1 MPLRY
6 EEGDLRL
13 RGVEQFDRGLQ
24 LVSGEVKIASQRLN
38 PVLSLTT
45 APPPP
50 PFHPI
55 RGDLCERASPD
66 LSAHTCGPTNFESCL
81 CYQRALAEFHTGGT
95 SAEVMLCMKLL
106 ERES

>member
-6 EEGDLRL
+6 EEGFLRL
-13 RGVEQFDRGLQ
+13 RGVEQFDQGLQ
-24 LVSGEVKIASQRLN
+24 LVSGEVRIASQRLN
-38 PVLSLTT
+38 LVLSLT
-45 APPPP
+45 

-55 RGDLCERASPD
+55 RGDLCERAYPD
-66 LSAHTCGPTNFESCL
+66 ISAHTRGPTNIESCL
-81 CYQRALAEFHTGGT
+81 CYQRALTESHTGGT

>member
-45 APPPP
+45 APPPNP
-50 PFHPI
+50 CRFI
-55 RGDLCERASPD
+55 
-66 LSAHTCGPTNFESCL
+66 
-81 CYQRALAEFHTGGT
+81 
-95 SAEVMLCMKLL
+95 LL
-106 ERES
+106 EVTSVKGLPLTFLLTPVAQL

>member
-50 PFHPI
+50 PPPSH
-55 RGDLCERASPD
+55 L
-66 LSAHTCGPTNFESCL
+66 
-81 CYQRALAEFHTGGT
+81 
-95 SAEVMLCMKLL
+95 
-106 ERES
+106 